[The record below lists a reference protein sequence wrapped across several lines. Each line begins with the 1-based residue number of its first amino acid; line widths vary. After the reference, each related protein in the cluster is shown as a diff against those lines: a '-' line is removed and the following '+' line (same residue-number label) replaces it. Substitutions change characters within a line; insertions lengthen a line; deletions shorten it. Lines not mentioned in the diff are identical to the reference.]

1 MSLPPVHLVLLLA
14 CGSGSGSYGGA
25 SALDQ
30 TEYLAQYPSVF
41 CAVLQQCEP
50 DSFEASYGGDLQLC
64 VDEITTWGRDRLN
77 RDCGFDGGAA
87 GICVE
92 ALEDVVCADWT
103 DGAYQDS
110 CGAIIDC

>member
-1 MSLPPVHLVLLLA
+1 MSLRPVYLVLLLA
-14 CGSGSGSYGGA
+14 CGGGDKDSGA
-25 SALDQ
+25 ALALDQ
-30 TEYLAQYPSVF
+30 TEYLAQYPSAF

-64 VDEITTWGRDRLN
+64 VDEITTWGRDRIN

-87 GICVE
+87 GTCVD
-92 ALEDVVCADWT
+92 ALESVVCTDWT
-103 DGAYQDS
+103 EGVYQES